1 MSTSAPVRPLSGV
14 RVLDLSRL
22 LPGPF
27 CTMILSDL
35 GAQVDKVEDP
45 HVGDYL
51 RLFPPLVTVGSA
63 QGSWDV
69 SARFASINRDKR
81 SLSLDLKKPAARD
94 ALLRLLPHYHV
105 LVESFRPGVLDRL
118 GLSVATLHQHNPA
131 LVVCSITGYGQT
143 GPYRDRAGHD
153 LNYVALAG
161 VLGLC
166 GEREADPPHVMP
178 IQVADLGAGALW
190 PAVQIL
196 GALRVAEKTGQGSH
210 LDVSMCEGAL
220 SFLIPELCNRA
231 AGGQPPRRGGEL
243 LTGGKACYRV
253 YRAADGRFLAVG
265 ALEPK
270 FWLAFNAAIGRPGDP
285 SELIGDDAQQEAVR
299 AEIQAILLQ
308 KTRDQWL
315 AHFTALGSDV
325 CVEPVLELDELSQHP
340 VHTSREQFF
349 SIAASSGA
357 CSDGTPIPPLPQVR
371 TPALPPHAV
380 TQVCPPPQLG
390 EHSFA
395 ILQEAGFSAEEIHH
409 LQQSGAAR
417 LATGSG
423 A

>member
-1 MSTSAPVRPLSGV
+1 MSTPAQARPLAGV

-27 CTMILSDL
+27 CTLILSDL

-51 RLFPPLVTVGSA
+51 RLFPPLVQVGSG

-81 SLSLDLKKPAARD
+81 SLSLDLKNPAARQ
-94 ALLRLLPHYHV
+94 ALLRLLPRYDV

-131 LVVCSITGYGQT
+131 LVVCSITGYGQK

-161 VLGLC
+161 VLGLS
-166 GEREADPPHVMP
+166 GATETEPPHVMP
-178 IQVADLGAGALW
+178 IQLADLGAGALW

-231 AGGQPPRRGGEL
+231 AGGPPPRRGAEL
-243 LTGGKACYRV
+243 LTGGKACYGV
-253 YRAADGRFLAVG
+253 YTTADGRFLSVG

-270 FWLAFNAAIGRPGDP
+270 FWLAFNAAIGRASDP
-285 SELIGDDAQQEAVR
+285 SELIGDDAQQAAVR
-299 AEIQAILLQ
+299 AEIQAILRQ
-308 KTRDQWL
+308 KTRDSWV
-315 AHFTALGSDV
+315 AHFAALGTDV
-325 CVEPVLELDELSQHP
+325 CVEPVLDLDELSQHP
-340 VHTSREQFF
+340 VHTERELFF
-349 SIAASSGA
+349 SIASVPASATERSA
-357 CSDGTPIPPLPQVR
+357 AAPLPQVR
-371 TPALPPHAV
+371 TPALPQSALG
-380 TQVCPPPQLG
+380 QVSPPPQLG
-390 EHSFA
+390 QHSRV
-395 ILQEAGFSAEEIHH
+395 ILREAGFSDEEIHQ
-409 LQQSGAAR
+409 LVASGAAR
-417 LATGSG
+417 ASAGS
-423 A
+423 AA